1 MLPPPP
7 SADTT
12 DLNMRSTT
20 VSEEPPGAAPA
31 ANGLNGPHP
40 DRQPASALDSAP
52 APLAPSI
59 RFQNFAY
66 SGANDYCM
74 FCETGFLSVG
84 GGGGGRFGLWLNDSL
99 SRGHSAPCD
108 TFANQALSDEG
119 EKFDVLGVELWVVGA
134 SGG

>member
-1 MLPPPP
+1 
-7 SADTT
+7 
-12 DLNMRSTT
+12 MRSTT
-20 VSEEPPGAAPA
+20 VTEPHADNDHDNPHDQIHDDQDRDQHRTLSPPNGSERRASSLSPSPA
-31 ANGLNGPHP
+31 MNG
-40 DRQPASALDSAP
+40 Q
-52 APLAPSI
+52 SI

-108 TFANQALSDEG
+108 TFASQALSDEG